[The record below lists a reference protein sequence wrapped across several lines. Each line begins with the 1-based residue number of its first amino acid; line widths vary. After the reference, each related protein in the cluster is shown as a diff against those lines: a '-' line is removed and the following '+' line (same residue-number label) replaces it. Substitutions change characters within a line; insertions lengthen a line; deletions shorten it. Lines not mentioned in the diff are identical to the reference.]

1 MQESK
6 KKGAPSGTPISNQLD
21 RTIPKARNQWLAE
34 ILLDMIGGRSQPVRR
49 PLNASI
55 DRELRGRI
63 AEKNAAG
70 EDVIINLGD
79 GYFRP
84 GEEDRTAFYQY
95 ILAERSRA
103 KEILKKLD
111 TMMDTY
117 TAQYGKD
124 E

>member
-1 MQESK
+1 MEDK
-6 KKGAPSGTPISNQLD
+6 KKSAPGGTPISNQIN

-34 ILLDMIGGRSQPVRR
+34 ILLDMISGRDCPLRR
-49 PLNASI
+49 PINASI
-55 DRELRGRI
+55 DRELRGLI

-84 GEEDRTAFYQY
+84 GEEDREAFLEYY
-95 ILAERSRA
+95 RKEMHRI
-103 KEILKKLD
+103 KEIAKKLN
-111 TMMDTY
+111 TMLDTY
-117 TAQYGKD
+117 TEQFGRY